1 MRLSQIFKWSTPYS
15 RLYFQNTAEL
25 NTLSSSEDIA
35 LIDKADGFLS
45 TSRISLLQK
54 EIIRKD
60 LIEMARE
67 AEYRQDSLA
76 AELGTNLNTFCNDII
91 QNSPRPALKEHLLTG
106 LHHLFGF
113 SLFFLGLNLILNGG
127 ILHPGYQFSLSDVIQ
142 AFILGVCTFCGDRFY
157 RRLEQ
162 GQKKQYAVFALFPA
176 LLLVFL
182 CDCITEILGLGSV
195 FLPLDGWLLFLLVLA
210 AFGALHLGYQ
220 LYWERE
226 LKRYPQ
232 GLFESDSPGERK

>member
-25 NTLSSSEDIA
+25 NTLSSAEDIA

-67 AEYRQDSLA
+67 AEYGQESLA

-91 QNSPRPALKEHLLTG
+91 QNSPRPALKEHLLT
-106 LHHLFGF
+106 
-113 SLFFLGLNLILNGG
+113 
-127 ILHPGYQFSLSDVIQ
+127 
-142 AFILGVCTFCGDRFY
+142 
-157 RRLEQ
+157 
-162 GQKKQYAVFALFPA
+162 
-176 LLLVFL
+176 
-182 CDCITEILGLGSV
+182 
-195 FLPLDGWLLFLLVLA
+195 
-210 AFGALHLGYQ
+210 
-220 LYWERE
+220 
-226 LKRYPQ
+226 
-232 GLFESDSPGERK
+232 